1 MELRP
6 YQQDCIATIEAQPP
20 GSYLVQMATGLGKCF
35 APGTEILMFDGT
47 VKCVEDIKEGEQVM
61 GVDSSPRTV
70 VGLAHGTETMY
81 RVTPVKGDPYV
92 VNESH
97 ILSLK
102 MTNFSGSLTDSLGRK
117 FRSRDI
123 CNISIRDYL
132 HCSKTFKH
140 CAKGWRTGAEYP
152 EQPLPIPPYILGL
165 WLGDGTASATSITTM
180 EPEVVHEMHQYAVQN
195 QMRVCVCDSSGAG
208 KATTYSFVGKGR
220 QHGCNAFRNAL
231 NALGLFQNK
240 HIPASYLINDRSQRM
255 ELLAGL
261 LDTDGFLADESV
273 FEIVTCRELL
283 GKQILSLARSL
294 GFAAY
299 CASKVVVGESYYRI
313 TISGDTSEIPVR
325 VPRRQAKP
333 RSQKKDVLVT
343 GITVEPVGLG
353 DYYGF
358 ELQGNDRLFLLAD
371 FTVVHNTVTFA
382 NLPRHGERM
391 LILSHREELVE
402 QPRKY
407 FDCSYGVER
416 AGSHAGGEEVVS
428 ASVQSLV
435 RRLERFSPYD
445 FGLIICDEA
454 HHAAANTYRKIFEH
468 FQPQKLIGFTATPNR
483 GDKVRL
489 SDVFQKIIFQRD
501 LRWGIEN
508 KYLCDILCKR
518 VDIGYDLR
526 AVHTRN
532 GDYAPGELDE
542 AMEGTADAIAQ
553 TYREHAAGA
562 TLIFAVS
569 VHQAEEIAGR
579 IKGAVVV
586 TGETKDRAA
595 IIEAFTAGEI
605 PCIVNCMVF
614 TEGTDIPRVE
624 TVIVARPTQSET
636 LYAQMVGRG
645 LRLYPGKERLV
656 LIDCVGITGKASLC
670 TAPSLLGLDLSNIP
684 ARKATEIQ
692 GDLFDLPLK
701 IAAAGDCPE
710 SWIRNVEI
718 VDLWAQEQKYNTHD
732 INFFKMPDGEM
743 VVSLTDGKSLTIP
756 CPNSLGLVHM
766 PDGSQVGMQEAIDRV
781 YMELLRDYT
790 DCRQLWD
797 LESVRRW
804 GKAPATD
811 KQVAIIQ
818 RRCKGFDTAGLS
830 KGDASQILNR
840 LFNAPKKKGRQSA

>member
-20 GSYLVQMATGLGKCF
+20 GSYLVQMATGLGK
-35 APGTEILMFDGT
+35 
-47 VKCVEDIKEGEQVM
+47 
-61 GVDSSPRTV
+61 
-70 VGLAHGTETMY
+70 
-81 RVTPVKGDPYV
+81 
-92 VNESH
+92 
-97 ILSLK
+97 
-102 MTNFSGSLTDSLGRK
+102 
-117 FRSRDI
+117 
-123 CNISIRDYL
+123 
-132 HCSKTFKH
+132 
-140 CAKGWRTGAEYP
+140 
-152 EQPLPIPPYILGL
+152 
-165 WLGDGTASATSITTM
+165 
-180 EPEVVHEMHQYAVQN
+180 
-195 QMRVCVCDSSGAG
+195 
-208 KATTYSFVGKGR
+208 
-220 QHGCNAFRNAL
+220 
-231 NALGLFQNK
+231 
-240 HIPASYLINDRSQRM
+240 
-255 ELLAGL
+255 
-261 LDTDGFLADESV
+261 
-273 FEIVTCRELL
+273 
-283 GKQILSLARSL
+283 
-294 GFAAY
+294 
-299 CASKVVVGESYYRI
+299 
-313 TISGDTSEIPVR
+313 
-325 VPRRQAKP
+325 
-333 RSQKKDVLVT
+333 
-343 GITVEPVGLG
+343 
-353 DYYGF
+353 
-358 ELQGNDRLFLLAD
+358 
-371 FTVVHNTVTFA
+371 TVTFA

-416 AGSHAGGEEVVS
+416 AGSRAYGEEVVS

-508 KYLCDILCKR
+508 KYLCGILCKR

-553 TYREHAAGA
+553 TYREHATGA

-624 TVIVARPTQSET
+624 TVIVARPTQSES

-656 LIDCVGITGKASLC
+656 LIDCVGVTGKASLC
-670 TAPSLLGLDLSNIP
+670 TAPSLLGLDLTNIP
-684 ARKATEIQ
+684 ARKINEVQ

-701 IAAAGDCPE
+701 IFAASDCPE

-718 VDLWAQEQKYNTHD
+718 VDLWAQEQKYNTRD

-743 VVSLTDGKSLTIP
+743 VVSLADGKSLTIP

-766 PDGSQVGMQEAIDRV
+766 ADGSQVGMQEAIDRV
-781 YMELLRDYT
+781 YTELLRDYT

-818 RRCKGFDTAGLS
+818 RRCKGFDTSGLS

-840 LFNAPKKKGRQSA
+840 LFNAPKKKGR